1 MKLNILHFSD
11 LHYEEKYNTKLTLL
25 RDKMIES
32 IDQFK
37 DNQIDVIIFS
47 GDLVQSPSI
56 TSFQDAYNNFILPL
70 LGKQKDKLCL
80 TIGNHDVITKSRNK
94 LNFSGLKDYVIKQQ
108 DKNTVRDL
116 VEDNI
121 EMNEFIDF
129 NNFVKELNLDNLKE
143 SHTNYSIYEYTIG
156 TNLTTIGT
164 NLTLG
169 VVSLNSSI
177 FMEGSSNDYGNLYFV
192 SDILLEASKKISH
205 CTIKAVNIHHSFG
218 WFQNPKELEKIL
230 LEKFNLVF
238 FGHEHEHDGKYVL
251 DFNNRDIINFHAPS
265 IFHSKNPK
273 NGFSIYSFDIDCDSI
288 SINNFYYN
296 DRDKL
301 FENIEQK
308 NIENISI
315 TSKVSKAI
323 RNLSIC
329 SKMYPIIKE
338 KINKYLTINL
348 TSEVD
353 KKDIEDIY
361 VYQKIIEKKS
371 NDEDTTEYT
380 LKNII
385 QQEKNIL
392 IIGKEEGGKSTTL
405 NMITLLC
412 LKTYTELIPIY
423 IPSFE
428 LINQKS
434 IRLFN
439 AFIAE
444 YLDKNYGKN
453 KFNIQK
459 MQLEKRFIFLIDDI
473 NLLST
478 ELFNE
483 VISLNNKI
491 IATSIEQKNVEAVIQ
506 QDLTLIDTKKD
517 DIYSLFLNLELKNF
531 RKKDRQKLA
540 SNIVTNNISSRI
552 SNSINKTIIDF
563 KLPATPFIT
572 TLLIWM
578 HTQNIDIRNNKPEI
592 VDVFLDYLLEK
603 TELSKQFKGKF
614 NFADKKELLANI
626 AYEFFTMKSFSIKED
641 AILKCIIS
649 YVTNYGFD
657 INSAEILKYFLDR
670 KIFIKNNNRIM
681 FSYKVFYY
689 YFMSLYMVNNRIF
702 TEKVMK
708 DKKLLLNM
716 IEELKF
722 YSAIKTDDNI
732 FVEHLIDTINSS
744 HYKKKFNKCSFEQIK
759 FTKNDTTV
767 KTSQLD
773 VLLDVEEKTQD
784 IKEEPYEEL
793 GDIID
798 NQRTD
803 EHEKKVL
810 AYNTE
815 QNNPIKYHQRYYK
828 EEFLALNTILS
839 EFIKNLTTIAKEE
852 KCKYLD
858 FAVNNYAIYF
868 QVWENLYKND
878 ILLKRFISIKYDVS
892 KEKLEDEK
900 FSKVIELI
908 KMHTLN
914 IITDLTDES
923 LATPKLA
930 KIYLDNI
937 SHEDNLHKFFLY
949 TIIEVSINENNLEE
963 LLNQLIHKSNNKDI
977 FKILYATLSYNY
989 YDKDYTTNTKKILKN
1004 ALIKLHLINTYG
1016 KKAITD
1022 RRLYDA
1028 YFSKIRDDVED
1039 HLRMIKLLI

>member
-32 IDQFK
+32 IQQLK
-37 DNQIDVIIFS
+37 DNQIDVVIFS
-47 GDLVQSPSI
+47 GDLVQAPSM
-56 TSFQDAYNNFILPL
+56 TSFQDAYDNFILPL
-70 LGKQKDKLCL
+70 LGEKKNKLCL
-80 TIGNHDVITKSRNK
+80 TIGNHDVITKNRNK
-94 LNFSGLKDYVIKQQ
+94 LNFSGLKDYVIQQQ
-108 DKNTVRDL
+108 DKNTIHDL
-116 VEDNI
+116 VEDKI

-143 SHTNYSIYEYTIG
+143 SYTNYSIYEYTIG
-156 TNLTTIGT
+156 TNLT
-164 NLTLG
+164 LG
-169 VVSLNSSI
+169 IVSVNSSI
-177 FMEGSSNDYGNLYFV
+177 FMEGSTDDYGNLYFV
-192 SDILLEASKKISH
+192 SDILLEASKKVSH

-251 DFNNRDIINFHAPS
+251 DFNNRDIVNFHAPS
-265 IFHSKNPK
+265 IFHNKNPK
-273 NGFSIYSFDIDCDSI
+273 NGFSFYSFDIDCDSI
-288 SINNFYYN
+288 SINNFIYN

-329 SKMYPIIKE
+329 SQMYPIVKE

-348 TSEVD
+348 TSEVN

-371 NDEDTTEYT
+371 NDEDIIEYT
-380 LKNII
+380 LENII
-385 QQEKNIL
+385 KQEKNIL

-412 LKTYTELIPIY
+412 LNNYTELIPIY
-423 IPSFE
+423 IPSSE
-428 LINQKS
+428 LIHQKS
-434 IRLFN
+434 LRLFN

-444 YLDKNYGKN
+444 YLDRNYGKN

-473 NLLST
+473 NFLST

-483 VISLNNKI
+483 IKSLNNKI
-491 IATSIEQKNVEAVIQ
+491 IATTVEQKNIENVIQ
-506 QDLTLIDTKKD
+506 QDLTEIDTKKED
-517 DIYSLFLNLELKNF
+517 EFSLFLKLDLKNF
-531 RKKDRQKLA
+531 RKKDRKKLA
-540 SNIVTNNISSRI
+540 INIAPSDISSKI

-563 KLPATPFIT
+563 NLPPTPFIT

-626 AYEFFTMKSFSIKED
+626 AYEFFTMESFAIKED
-641 AILKCIIS
+641 IILKCIIN
-649 YVTNYGFD
+649 YVTKYGFD

-670 KIFIKNNNRIM
+670 KIFMKNNNMIM

-689 YFMSLYMVNNRIF
+689 YFMSLYMVNNRSF

-708 DKKLLLNM
+708 NKKLLLNM

-732 FVEHLIDTINSS
+732 FVEHLIGAINNS
-744 HYKKKFNKCSFEQIK
+744 HYKKKFKNATFEQVKLIQK
-759 FTKNDTTV
+759 STTTKTPQLDILLNTTKNKQDTNEV
-767 KTSQLD
+767 N
-773 VLLDVEEKTQD
+773 EES
-784 IKEEPYEEL
+784 YEKL

-798 NQRTD
+798 DKRTD
-803 EHEKKVL
+803 EYEKKVVIH
-810 AYNTE
+810 NEE
-815 QNNPIKYHQRYYK
+815 QNNSIKYHQRYYK
-828 EEFLALNTILS
+828 EEFLVLNTILS
-839 EFIKNLTTIAKEE
+839 EFVKNLTTIAKEE

-858 FAVNNYAIYF
+858 FAINNYVMYF
-868 QVWENLYKND
+868 QFWESLYKND
-878 ILLKRFISIKYDVS
+878 NLLKRFLSINYNVS
-892 KEKLEDEK
+892 KEKLEDK
-900 FSKVIELI
+900 GFSKAIELI

-914 IITDLTDES
+914 IITELADES
-923 LATPKLA
+923 LATPKLS
-930 KIYLDNI
+930 KIYSANI

-949 TIIEVSINENNLEE
+949 TIIEVSINENNIEE
-963 LLNQLIHKSNNKDI
+963 LLNQLLHNSNNENI
-977 FKILYATLSYNY
+977 FQILQTIISYNY
-989 YDKDYTTNTKKILKN
+989 YDKDYTSKTKKILKN
-1004 ALIKLHLINTYG
+1004 VLIKLYLIKAHG
-1016 KKAITD
+1016 KNAITD
-1022 RRLYDA
+1022 KRIYDA
-1028 YFSKIRDDVED
+1028 HFSRTRDIVEEHLKIT
-1039 HLRMIKLLI
+1039 KLLI